1 MLGGNENMQKGTLA
15 KALQRELYSMIDSII
30 TKVRSLK
37 FYTYDRGKEQ
47 IDSIWTS
54 KDFEAKKAAVFSFFL
69 V

>member
-1 MLGGNENMQKGTLA
+1 
-15 KALQRELYSMIDSII
+15 MIDSII

-37 FYTYDRGKEQ
+37 FYTYYRGKEQ